1 MIVKSSTRN
10 ASKQK
15 ETVLVMQGGG
25 SLGAFIGSCKVL
37 AKHDIEFDIIAG
49 TSIGAI
55 NAAIIATG
63 YTKEDGIRSS
73 AKRCENF
80 WLELAENVE
89 LPAFLP
95 YKERSQLA
103 ACYSLFYG
111 NQKAFTPLWVMPG
124 GLPYYYFFNSPYL
137 YDVSRLKETI
147 AKYVDFRKLGKREP
161 KDLQVKD
168 INKIDQLGN
177 DRNDK
182 GNYDGTDESN
192 NNSMPR
198 LILTATNVQTG
209 EPVAFDS
216 NNTDITV
223 NHVIAS
229 AGYAVYGLPWT
240 RLNGNY
246 FWDGAFVHNTPLKA
260 VTKAS
265 KPVKTVYVTDV
276 FPSKQ
281 EKLPTNMPETYHR
294 IRDLLFTDRSIQQN
308 KEISDMIN
316 EYFSLIEQMYEV
328 ITSDIQNIKPKDAK
342 LKLKLDKIEAEYSK
356 LQDNKL
362 GLVMEKIIHIQ
373 RNERPRRHFIFED
386 ADFSIDTIKE
396 LIKQGEE
403 DAEDALIRV
412 YAKR

>member
-25 SLGAFIGSCKVL
+25 SLGAYECGVCKVL

-49 TSIGAI
+49 TSIDTI
-55 NAAIIATG
+55 NAAIIAAG

-73 AKRCENF
+73 VKRCENF
-80 WLELAENVE
+80 WLELAENVV
-89 LPAFLP
+89 LPTFLP
-95 YKERSQLA
+95 YKMRSQLA

-111 NQKAFTPLWVMPG
+111 NQKAFTPLWVMSS
-124 GLPYYYFFNSPYL
+124 GLTYYYFFTSPYL
-137 YDVSRLKETI
+137 YDISRLKETV
-147 AKYVDFRKLGKREP
+147 AKYVEFRKLGKREP
-161 KDLQVKD
+161 AKVKD
-168 INKIDQLGN
+168 INKIDQVGN
-177 DRNDK
+177 DRSDK
-182 GNYDGTDESN
+182 GNYNGTDTSD
-192 NNSMPR
+192 NNSTPR

-209 EPVAFDS
+209 EPVTFDS
-216 NNTDITV
+216 NNADITV
-223 NHVIAS
+223 DHVIAS

-240 RLNGNY
+240 TLNGNY

-356 LQDNKL
+356 LQDIKL
-362 GLVMEKIIHIQ
+362 ELVMEKIIHIQ
-373 RNERPRRHFIFED
+373 RNERPGRHFIFED
-386 ADFSIDTIKE
+386 ADFSVDTVKE

-403 DAEDALIRV
+403 DAEDALIGV
-412 YAKR
+412 DAKR